1 MQMHRL
7 AVVGLLSRDRVDGG
21 PPRPG
26 GVVYYAANAL
36 RFLGQ
41 PALIATK
48 VGHDEEAVALR
59 ELGIPVVHKQAS
71 RTIEFGIENEGDRR
85 RLLIREP
92 GDGFTPADVRE
103 WLGPALAGSDWVH
116 AGALT
121 RGDFPA
127 DTLAE
132 LRRGRR
138 LSFDGQGLV
147 RSGEK
152 GEVRLDADYDP
163 EVLRHVDLL
172 KLSEEETAALGL
184 ELDDRSLGS
193 LGVRE
198 VVVTLGRD
206 GVLVYADGLSE
217 LIPTRPVEGVD
228 PTGAGDTFITAYLS
242 HRRSGHSAPSAAHC
256 ANDAVREL
264 LERRG
269 RRTKGET
276 RRAPR

>member
-1 MQMHRL
+1 MRPL
-7 AVVGLLSRDRVDGG
+7 GVVGLLSLDRVDGG

-26 GVVYYAANAL
+26 GVVFYAANAL

-41 PALIATK
+41 PGLIATK
-48 VGHDEEAVALR
+48 VGRDEETVLLR
-59 ELGIPVVHKQAS
+59 ELGIPVVHKKGS

-85 RLLIREP
+85 RLLIQQP

-103 WLGPALAGSDWVH
+103 WLGPALARSDWVH

-121 RGDFPA
+121 RDDFPA
-127 DTLAE
+127 ETLAA

-147 RSGEK
+147 RSAEK
-152 GEVRLDADYDP
+152 GEVTLDAEYDP

-172 KLSEEETAALGL
+172 KLSEEETTALGL

-193 LGVRE
+193 LGVKE
-198 VVVTLGRD
+198 IVVTLGRD
-206 GVLVYADGLSE
+206 GVIVWADGLSE
-217 LIPTRPVEGVD
+217 LVQTRAVEGVD
-228 PTGAGDTFITAYLS
+228 PTGAGDTFITAYLT

-264 LERRG
+264 LEG
-269 RRTKGET
+269 RARGET
-276 RRAPR
+276 RPAPR